1 MDGERAR
8 VDIANGVDQADHA
21 ARAAQVEAGQRLS
34 VGRQVEERVA
44 GQHLLAAVCQPVV
57 ELALLAGR
65 RVQLVPH
72 VGAAARWPQP
82 GQSQLR
88 AEPVGD
94 RLEVIELA
102 DVLPGHHHGDL
113 EAAEARRGQVAH
125 RAQRGG
131 VGARAAYRV
140 VDPGGGAVERDLH
153 VDVVAGGQAAGHRRA
168 DLHAVG
174 RELHPDVVGGGVVH
188 QVPEVGPD
196 GGLAAADVH
205 VEHLHPLQLVDHRP
219 ALRGSQLARV
229 AAARAGQAVHAGQV
243 AGVRQLPG
251 QADRRVQPVGEL
263 LHQRQCCQGLGHEL
277 TRAQI
282 IWEAARVSRAAA

>member
-8 VDIANGVDQADHA
+8 VDVADRVDEADHP

-44 GQHLLAAVCQPVV
+44 GQHLLAVGHQPVV
-57 ELALLAGR
+57 ELPLLAGR
-65 RVQLVPH
+65 RVQLIPDI
-72 VGAAARWPQP
+72 GAAARRSQP
-82 GQSQLR
+82 GQSQLG

-113 EAAEARRGQVAH
+113 ETPEAGLGQVAH
-125 RAQRGG
+125 RPQRRG

-140 VDPGGGAVERDLH
+140 IDLGGRAVQGDLH
-153 VDVVAGGQAAGHRRA
+153 VDVVAGGQAASHRRV

-174 RELHPDVVGGGVVH
+174 RELHADVVGGGVVD
-188 QVPEVGPD
+188 QVPEVGPNR
-196 GGLAAADVH
+196 GLAAADVH

-219 ALRGSQLARV
+219 AFGGAELARV
-229 AAARAGQAVHAGQV
+229 ATARAGQAVHAGQV
-243 AGVRQLPG
+243 AGVSQFPG

-263 LHQRQCCQGLGHEL
+263 LH
-277 TRAQI
+277 
-282 IWEAARVSRAAA
+282 